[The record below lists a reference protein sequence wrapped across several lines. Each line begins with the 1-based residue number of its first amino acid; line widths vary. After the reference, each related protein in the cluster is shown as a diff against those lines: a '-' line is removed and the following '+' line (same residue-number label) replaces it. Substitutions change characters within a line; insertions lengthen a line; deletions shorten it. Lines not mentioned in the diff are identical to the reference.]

1 MDIQSIIEKEGD
13 DSLQGQ
19 VGAVGDDE
27 LLLGAAA
34 VDAEER
40 KSVWYLIGLTL
51 IFGGVQFGC
60 ESGALRRIA
69 SPADLTIISA
79 GALQIAFTTPI
90 FEELGV
96 NPDSIAFVWLAGPI
110 SGLLVQP
117 VVGSLS
123 DRCTLAFGRRRPF
136 IVVGCLLV
144 VVGLIM
150 LSNAELLGATLGPYM
165 GLSTQQST
173 TFSIVIAVIGFW
185 ILDFANNACQG
196 PARALIMDK
205 APAQQPTANAVL
217 AVCLSLGNLS
227 SYFLGSQGN
236 VLLRWMPGWL
246 SAYRL
251 LFTLSAAILL
261 VTMCVTCFV
270 AKERRHQ
277 LTIEQLA
284 VNRPILDLPKAL
296 WSAIRTMPRAMA
308 RVCMV
313 QFMTWAAYFTFLI
326 YMPDWMTHNV
336 FEGLPASDP
345 TATPEQIGRFNDGVR
360 AGSLGLALQSV
371 VTLLVSML
379 VPLGIR
385 FVGVRAVYA
394 AGLVAL
400 ALMLG
405 STFFVRGNTPAMH
418 SMAIALV
425 AFSGVAWAVIITIPF
440 TLVAE
445 STNKADSGVSM
456 GVMNVF
462 IVVPQMI
469 ISLGANPIVKATHDS
484 SIVMLVGAGLAL
496 VAAALAVFVLITPPR
511 RSGVDRLR
519 LNEGDDAAPKP
530 FAFGGGGG
538 H

>member
-1 MDIQSIIEKEGD
+1 
-13 DSLQGQ
+13 
-19 VGAVGDDE
+19 
-27 LLLGAAA
+27 LGRS
-34 VDAEER
+34 D
-40 KSVWYLIGLTL
+40 TL
-51 IFGGVQFGC
+51 
-60 ESGALRRIA
+60 S
-69 SPADLTIISA
+69 SK

-96 NPDSIAFVWLAGPI
+96 NPDKIAFVWLAGPI
-110 SGLLVQP
+110 SGFLVQP

-136 IVVGCLLV
+136 IVSGCVLV
-144 VVGLIM
+144 VIGLLL
-150 LSNAELLGATLGPYM
+150 LSNAELIGVSLGPYL
-165 GLSTQQST
+165 GLSNAAST
-173 TFSIVIAVIGFW
+173 SFSITIAVIGFW

-251 LFTLSAAILL
+251 LFTLSAAILML
-261 VTMCVTCFV
+261 TMAVTCFV
-270 AKERRHQ
+270 AKEKRHQ

-296 WSAIRTMPRAMA
+296 WSAIRTMPKGMQ
-308 RVCMV
+308 RVCLV

-336 FEGLPASDP
+336 FEGRAASDDKA
-345 TATPEQIGRFNDGVR
+345 TAEQIGRFNDGVR

-371 VTLLVSML
+371 VTLIASAF

-385 FVGVRAVYA
+385 CVGVRPVYA
-394 AGLVAL
+394 GGLFCL
-400 ALMLG
+400 SLMLG
-405 STFFVRGNTPAMH
+405 CTYFVRGNTSTMH
-418 SMAIALV
+418 ILAISLV
-425 AFSGVAWAVIITIPF
+425 AFSGVAWAVIITLPF

-445 STNKADSGVSM
+445 TTNKANSGVSM

-462 IVVPQMI
+462 IVIPQMV
-469 ISLGANPIVKATHDS
+469 ISLGANPIVAATNDS
-484 SIVMLVGAGLAL
+484 SVVMMIGSGLAFVGALL
-496 VAAALAVFVLITPPR
+496 VIFVLITPAQR
-511 RSGVDRLR
+511 GAVDRLR
-519 LNEGDDAAPKP
+519 LAGDGGDEDTPKP
-530 FAFGGGGG
+530 FAFGGGG

>member
-1 MDIQSIIEKEGD
+1 
-13 DSLQGQ
+13 
-19 VGAVGDDE
+19 
-27 LLLGAAA
+27 
-34 VDAEER
+34 
-40 KSVWYLIGLTL
+40 
-51 IFGGVQFGC
+51 
-60 ESGALRRIA
+60 
-69 SPADLTIISA
+69 
-79 GALQIAFTTPI
+79 LQIAFTTPI

-96 NPDSIAFVWLAGPI
+96 DADNIAFVWLAGPI

-123 DRCTLAFGRRRPF
+123 DRCTLSFGRRRPF
-136 IVVGCLLV
+136 IVTGCVLV
-144 VVGLIM
+144 VVGLLL
-150 LSNAELLGATLGPYM
+150 LSNAELLGTSLGPYL
-165 GLSTQQST
+165 GLSSLQST
-173 TFSIVIAVIGFW
+173 NFSIIIAVIGFW

-205 APAQQPTANAVL
+205 APAQQPSANAVL

-251 LFTLSAAILL
+251 LFTLSAAILML
-261 VTMCVTCFV
+261 TMAVTCVV

-284 VNRPILDLPKAL
+284 VNRPILDLPRAL
-296 WSAIRTMPRAMA
+296 WSAIRTMPKGMQ
-308 RVCMV
+308 RVCLV

-326 YMPDWMTHNV
+326 YMPDWMTRNV
-336 FEGLPASDP
+336 FEGLPAKEAT
-345 TATPEQIGRFNDGVR
+345 TAAEIGRFHDGVR

-385 FVGVRAVYA
+385 FVGVKPVYA
-394 AGLVAL
+394 GGLFCL
-400 ALMLG
+400 SLMLG
-405 STFFVRGNTPAMH
+405 CTYFIRGNTSTMH
-418 SMAIALV
+418 AIAIALV
-425 AFSGVAWAVIITIPF
+425 AFSGVSWAVIITLPF

-445 STNKADSGVSM
+445 TTNKSNSGVSM

-462 IVVPQMI
+462 IVIPQMI
-469 ISLGANPIVKATHDS
+469 ISLGANPIVKATQDS
-484 SIVMLVGAGLAL
+484 SVVMLIGSGIAFVGALL
-496 VAAALAVFVLITPPR
+496 VIFVLITPA
-511 RSGVDRLR
+511 RSTGVDRLR
-519 LNEGDDAAPKP
+519 LEGEDDATPKP
-530 FAFGGGGG
+530 FSFGGGG